1 LLYAI
6 ENNRLAILWF
16 WVTGMFAYRFK
27 RKGSGKH
34 LMTKRAFRPIA
45 VTLSLLLLASVPAQ
59 ASPVTLADVIQVI
72 SGNPRYGGQAPVMQL
87 RHATQEDKTQQKSS
101 SSTSTTP
108 SSASTVTEQSGDVST
123 QQDPPV
129 QAQTEEVGEI
139 EVGDCDCGELP
150 DEIVEIPGKRNFLPF
165 LPLVGLICV
174 TGICT
179 PDENPTPTPISTPT
193 PTEPIPEPA
202 TLFLFGSGLAALG
215 ARARRRHA
223 RAKLAQ
229 QANITEG

>member
-1 LLYAI
+1 
-6 ENNRLAILWF
+6 
-16 WVTGMFAYRFK
+16 
-27 RKGSGKH
+27 
-34 LMTKRAFRPIA
+34 MTKRAFRPIA
-45 VTLSLLLLASVPAQ
+45 VTLALLLLASVPAQ

-101 SSTSTTP
+101 TSTQT
-108 SSASTVTEQSGDVST
+108 SSEATTTQQSGDVST

-129 QAQTEEVGEI
+129 QAQTEEVGEL

-150 DEIVEIPGKRNFLPF
+150 DEIVEIPGRRNFLPF

-179 PDENPTPTPISTPT
+179 PDENPTPTPPSFPTPTPT

-215 ARARRRHA
+215 ARARRRYA

>member
-1 LLYAI
+1 
-6 ENNRLAILWF
+6 
-16 WVTGMFAYRFK
+16 
-27 RKGSGKH
+27 
-34 LMTKRAFRPIA
+34 MTKRAFRPIA

-101 SSTSTTP
+101 TSQTSSTSTT
-108 SSASTVTEQSGDVST
+108 TTTEQSGDASI

-139 EVGDCDCGELP
+139 EVGECECGELP
-150 DEIVEIPGKRNFLPF
+150 DEIVEIPGRRNFLPF

-179 PDENPTPTPISTPT
+179 PDENPTPTPPSFPTPT
-193 PTEPIPEPA
+193 PPIEPIPEPA
-202 TLFLFGSGLAALG
+202 TLLLFGSGLAALG
-215 ARARRRHA
+215 ARARRRYA
-223 RAKLAQ
+223 RAKLTKE
-229 QANITEG
+229 ANITEG

>member
-1 LLYAI
+1 
-6 ENNRLAILWF
+6 
-16 WVTGMFAYRFK
+16 
-27 RKGSGKH
+27 
-34 LMTKRAFRPIA
+34 MTKRAFRPIA
-45 VTLSLLLLASVPAQ
+45 VTLGLLLAVTVPAQ

-72 SGNPRYGGQAPVMQL
+72 SGNPRYGGQSPVMEL

-101 SSTSTTP
+101 TSSSTSST
-108 SSASTVTEQSGDVST
+108 SSTTEQSGDAST
-123 QQDPPV
+123 QQQDPPV

-179 PDENPTPTPISTPT
+179 PDENPTPTPPSLPTPT
-193 PTEPIPEPA
+193 PPTEPVPEPA
-202 TLFLFGSGLAALG
+202 TLLLFGSGLAALG
-215 ARARRRHA
+215 ASARRRHA
-223 RAKLAQ
+223 RTKLAQ

>member
-1 LLYAI
+1 
-6 ENNRLAILWF
+6 
-16 WVTGMFAYRFK
+16 
-27 RKGSGKH
+27 
-34 LMTKRAFRPIA
+34 MTKRAFRPIA
-45 VTLSLLLLASVPAQ
+45 VTLGLLLLASAPAQ

-101 SSTSTTP
+101 TSTQT
-108 SSASTVTEQSGDVST
+108 SSASTTTEQSGDVST
-123 QQDPPV
+123 QQDPPI

-139 EVGDCDCGELP
+139 EVGECDCGELP
-150 DEIVEIPGKRNFLPF
+150 DEIVEIPGRRNFLPF

-179 PDENPTPTPISTPT
+179 PDENPTPTPPSFPTPT
-193 PTEPIPEPA
+193 PPTEPIPEPA

-215 ARARRRHA
+215 AGARRRYA

>member
-1 LLYAI
+1 
-6 ENNRLAILWF
+6 
-16 WVTGMFAYRFK
+16 
-27 RKGSGKH
+27 
-34 LMTKRAFRPIA
+34 MTKRAFRPIA
-45 VTLSLLLLASVPAQ
+45 VMLGLLVLAAVPAQ

-87 RHATQEDKTQQKSS
+87 RHAAQEDKAQQKSS
-101 SSTSTTP
+101 NPTTSTPSTSTAT
-108 SSASTVTEQSGDVST
+108 TETQPSGDVST

-129 QAQTEEVGEI
+129 QAQTEEVAEI

-150 DEIVEIPGKRNFLPF
+150 DEIVEIPGRRNFLPF

-179 PDENPTPTPISTPT
+179 PDENPTPTPPSFPTPTPT
-193 PTEPIPEPA
+193 PTEPVPEPA
-202 TLFLFGSGLAALG
+202 TLLLFGSGLAALG
-215 ARARRRHA
+215 AGARRRYA
-223 RAKLAQ
+223 RTKLAQ

>member
-1 LLYAI
+1 
-6 ENNRLAILWF
+6 
-16 WVTGMFAYRFK
+16 
-27 RKGSGKH
+27 
-34 LMTKRAFRPIA
+34 MTKRAFRPIA
-45 VTLSLLLLASVPAQ
+45 ATLALLLLASVPAQ

-101 SSTSTTP
+101 TSTQTSSTVTT
-108 SSASTVTEQSGDVST
+108 TEQSGDVSM

-139 EVGDCDCGELP
+139 EVGECECGELP
-150 DEIVEIPGKRNFLPF
+150 DEIVEIPGRRNFLPF

-179 PDENPTPTPISTPT
+179 PDENPTPTPPSFPTPT
-193 PTEPIPEPA
+193 PPTEPIPEPA
-202 TLFLFGSGLAALG
+202 TLLLFGSGLAALG
-215 ARARRRHA
+215 AGARRRYA
-223 RAKLAQ
+223 RSKLAQ
-229 QANITEG
+229 QANTTEG